1 SSLNVQAPSLPLFF
15 ITRIKRILLL
25 LPFFFLLEPYR
36 CAKAFSM
43 DPFLRKISAPWPIL
57 VQAATWTVLLMLTVG
72 FASLAPEMAFV
83 STLSSSSNLCGG
95 ERDGLV
101 RIPMDLPG
109 EMVCVPSE
117 MVKRSTLDLF
127 VPTIFAGVMVV
138 ASVSLIR
145 SCFEIESDV

>member
-1 SSLNVQAPSLPLFF
+1 
-15 ITRIKRILLL
+15 
-25 LPFFFLLEPYR
+25 
-36 CAKAFSM
+36 M
-43 DPFLRKISAPWPIL
+43 DPFLRKIYAPWPIL

-72 FASLAPEMAFV
+72 FASFAPEMAFV
-83 STLSSSSNLCGG
+83 STLSSSSAPCA
-95 ERDGLV
+95 RDGLV

-117 MVKRSTLDLF
+117 MVKRSPYDFF

-145 SCFEIESDV
+145 SCFGDV

>member
-1 SSLNVQAPSLPLFF
+1 
-15 ITRIKRILLL
+15 
-25 LPFFFLLEPYR
+25 
-36 CAKAFSM
+36 M

-72 FASLAPEMAFV
+72 FASFAPEMAFV
-83 STLSSSSNLCGG
+83 SKLSSSSVPCAG
-95 ERDGLV
+95 DGLV
-101 RIPMDLPG
+101 RIPIDLPG

-117 MVKRSTLDLF
+117 TVKRSPYDFF

-145 SCFEIESDV
+145 SCFGDV

>member
-1 SSLNVQAPSLPLFF
+1 
-15 ITRIKRILLL
+15 
-25 LPFFFLLEPYR
+25 
-36 CAKAFSM
+36 M